1 MTYED
6 DLQKLRRQAHI
17 LPGNGGGLENAH
29 PLCARFVA
37 DAPRLS
43 AMQYA
48 QMLTVGSPE
57 LDGVE
62 ICFACQ
68 MRLPVTDHAET
79 AAELPRY
86 YESIRDAID
95 EYTSAVSM
103 AGTLASRAHMDMS
116 DRLDRARRQSRY
128 EDELEAEIDDYYNT
142 GPGA

>member
-1 MTYED
+1 MTD
-6 DLQKLRRQAHI
+6 DLQKLRKAHI
-17 LPGNGGGLENAH
+17 LPGNGDGIENIDPICGGFIDA
-29 PLCARFVA
+29 A
-37 DAPRLS
+37 APRLS

-48 QMLTVGSPE
+48 QMLTVGSPKFE
-57 LDGVE
+57 GVE
-62 ICFACQ
+62 ICFACR

-103 AGTLASRAHMDMS
+103 AGSLTSPAHMDMS
-116 DRLDRARRQSRY
+116 DRLDRARSKSRY

>member
-1 MTYED
+1 MTD
-6 DLQKLRRQAHI
+6 DLQSLREVAHI
-17 LPGNGGGLENAH
+17 LPGNGGGLERID
-29 PLCARFVA
+29 PLCGKFIA

-57 LDGVE
+57 LDVKV
-62 ICFACQ
+62 CSQCR
-68 MRLPVTDHAET
+68 MRLPVSDHAET

-86 YESIRDAID
+86 YEAIRDAIA
-95 EYTSAVSM
+95 EYASAVSM

-116 DRLDRARRQSRY
+116 DRLDRAHRGSPY
-128 EDELEAEIDDYYNT
+128 ESELWAEIDDYYET

>member
-1 MTYED
+1 MTD
-6 DLQKLRRQAHI
+6 DLQKLRKLAHI
-17 LPGNGGGLENAH
+17 LPGNGRGLENID
-29 PLCARFVA
+29 PLCGRFIA

-57 LDGVE
+57 FEGVE
-62 ICFACQ
+62 ICFTCR

-95 EYTSAVSM
+95 EYTSAASM
-103 AGTLASRAHMDMS
+103 AGTLASPAHTDMS
-116 DRLDRARRQSRY
+116 DRLDRARRKSRY

-142 GPGA
+142 VPGA